1 MGFGGRRGARIT
13 RYSCAASRRIKY
25 ITKRE
30 GVFAVFGR
38 RRVLGLLTVL
48 VLALLLVACGGR
60 NNQQSST
67 SSSTTSTPAASSTSS
82 TSSSSSTSTS
92 GVREITLV
100 FNDFAFEPQEIRVKS
115 GERVR
120 LVIRNNGSVAHDW
133 YVDALDLNTPRVLAG
148 QSATFEFTAGAAGRY
163 EVICTEPGH
172 EALGM
177 TGWLIIE

>member
-1 MGFGGRRGARIT
+1 M
-13 RYSCAASRRIKY
+13 
-25 ITKRE
+25 
-30 GVFAVFGR
+30 
-38 RRVLGLLTVL
+38 
-48 VLALLLVACGGR
+48 
-60 NNQQSST
+60 
-67 SSSTTSTPAASSTSS
+67 
-82 TSSSSSTSTS
+82 
-92 GVREITLV
+92 REITLV
-100 FNDFAFEPQEIRVKS
+100 FDDFAFEPQEIRVKS

>member
-1 MGFGGRRGARIT
+1 M
-13 RYSCAASRRIKY
+13 
-25 ITKRE
+25 
-30 GVFAVFGR
+30 FGR

-67 SSSTTSTPAASSTSS
+67 SSSTTSTPAASS